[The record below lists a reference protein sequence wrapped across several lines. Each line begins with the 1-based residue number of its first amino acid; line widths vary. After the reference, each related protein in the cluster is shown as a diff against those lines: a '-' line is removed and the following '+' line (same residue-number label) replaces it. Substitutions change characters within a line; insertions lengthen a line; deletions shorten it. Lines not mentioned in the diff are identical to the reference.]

1 MKSNLLKRL
10 LKKTYDNSLTRKL
23 TVASTEIYIQIFEKE
38 KLANLN
44 IDDVIDTNWQAAKN
58 VFVGFVGHPSQ
69 SDDVLMYYS
78 KTIDKNKNSN
88 RNFLL
93 AQNFVNRLG
102 FILAAVEVPDTETFR
117 VILTPG
123 PDIYKFLT
131 AKALEEKFHGVD
143 ELYTRIR

>member
-1 MKSNLLKRL
+1 MKMGNLKRFL
-10 LKKTYDNSLTRKL
+10 RKAYNNSLTRKL
-23 TVASTEIYIQIFEKE
+23 TNVSSEIYIQIFEKE
-38 KLANLN
+38 RLANLN

-58 VFVGFVGHPSQ
+58 VFVGFVGQPAQ
-69 SDDVLMYYS
+69 YDDVLMYYS

-102 FILAAVEVPDTETFR
+102 FILAAVEVPNSDTFR

-123 PDIYKFLT
+123 SEIYKFMT

-143 ELYTRIR
+143 ELYTKIR